1 MEKEKISLRTAY
13 EELKRIHKD
22 LGESEDALQKMVGE
36 SHVADLL
43 IGDLIKQAGE
53 AQRIV
58 DLAGYRSY
66 EELLADFM
74 QSPAGQEKI
83 AELHKRGLWA

>member
-1 MEKEKISLRTAY
+1 MDKRMSLGTAY

-58 DLAGYRSY
+58 DLAGYESY
-66 EELLADFM
+66 EELLADYM
-74 QSPAGQEKI
+74 
-83 AELHKRGLWA
+83 KRE

>member
-1 MEKEKISLRTAY
+1 MDKRISLRTAY
-13 EELKRIHKD
+13 EELERIHKD
-22 LGESEDALQKMVGE
+22 LGESEEALQQMAGE

-43 IGDLIKQAGE
+43 IGDLIKQTRE

-66 EELLADFM
+66 EELLADY
-74 QSPAGQEKI
+74 
-83 AELHKRGLWA
+83 LKRE